1 MRSFSSK
8 ILKLGVNPYVSIPE
22 KVLYVLFRNAGKTK
36 GPLPVR
42 GILNGNKFIQTIV
55 KYQGAW
61 RLYLN
66 TPMRRGAG
74 IDVGDLARVKI
85 EFDPEPR
92 IVPMHPMLSRALADN
107 REAKTAFKKL
117 PPFRQKEI
125 LRYLGFLKTEESVA
139 RIVEKAMRQ
148 LIGKK
153 TKGLNFVAR
162 R

>member
-1 MRSFSSK
+1 
-8 ILKLGVNPYVSIPE
+8 
-22 KVLYVLFRNAGKTK
+22 
-36 GPLPVR
+36 
-42 GILNGNKFIQTIV
+42 
-55 KYQGAW
+55 
-61 RLYLN
+61 
-66 TPMRRGAG
+66 MRRGAG
-74 IDVGDLARVKI
+74 INVGDLARVKI
-85 EFDPEPR
+85 EFDPKPR

-125 LRYLGFLKTEESVA
+125 LRYLGFLKTEGSA
-139 RIVEKAMRQ
+139 KRIVEKVMRQ

>member
-1 MRSFSSK
+1 MHD
-8 ILKLGVNPYVSIPE
+8 
-22 KVLYVLFRNAGKTK
+22 LFRQAGRTK

-42 GILNGNKFIQTIV
+42 GILNGNKFKQTVV

-66 TPMRRGAG
+66 TPMRHSAG

-92 IVPMHPMLSRALADN
+92 IVPMRPMLSRALADN

-117 PPFRQKEI
+117 PPSRQKEI
-125 LRYLGFLKTEESVA
+125 LRYLGLLKTEESVA
-139 RIVEKAMRQ
+139 RIVEKVMRQ
-148 LIGKK
+148 FIGKR
-153 TKGLNFVAR
+153 TKGLNFMAR